1 MDLTA
6 CSVCRFVLLYGQ
18 EEPETKKK
26 TKAEMNTSRGE
37 KVKRPEMKLREG
49 STQSAIITLRKV
61 ISKKSN
67 V

>member
-1 MDLTA
+1 MA
-6 CSVCRFVLLYGQ
+6 KKNQ
-18 EEPETKKK
+18 KQKK

-61 ISKKSN
+61 NSKKRYIQKLLAKLKTKESC
-67 V
+67 